1 MTSDCVYYINKKPQG
16 FWSMWYTLSTLNYY
30 MHRSRSEQKC
40 KHGESPILFTWSV
53 IGQSMQLW
61 TMQKKKQRRAQLH
74 VHQKWKCFVT
84 LIWHRILSNKCYKF
98 SFIDMETANE
108 HNEDCDFGNGTWEE
122 QDSQCGMH

>member
-1 MTSDCVYYINKKPQG
+1 MQTWGVP
-16 FWSMWYTLSTLNYY
+16 YTFYVKRDQAIY
-30 MHRSRSEQKC
+30 
-40 KHGESPILFTWSV
+40 V
-53 IGQSMQLW
+53 IVNHA
-61 TMQKKKQRRAQLH
+61 KKKQRRAQLH

-108 HNEDCDFGNGTWEE
+108 HNEDSDFGNGTWEE